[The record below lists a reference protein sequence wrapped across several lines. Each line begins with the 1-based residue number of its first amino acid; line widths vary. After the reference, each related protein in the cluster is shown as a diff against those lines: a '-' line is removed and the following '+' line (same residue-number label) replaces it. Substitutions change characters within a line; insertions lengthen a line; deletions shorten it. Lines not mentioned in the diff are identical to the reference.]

1 MSSNNVT
8 ILCIETANSITSV
21 AIAKDGKCL
30 QGKHILEPNKAADTL
45 HILIEELLKESS
57 IQFNQLDAIAISA
70 GPGSYTGLRIA
81 TAAAKGYCFSLN
93 IPLIAIPTL
102 EAMVYGVIHR
112 YQLTGVDFYFPMID
126 ARRMEVFT
134 TLFSNEIIVEKS
146 FISLIID
153 DNFKNLLD
161 FNKKYL
167 LFGNGASKINNIL
180 NSSNVTIFENFTPSS
195 EDLCLL
201 AFQRYSKLNFE
212 DVAYFEPNYYKAFY
226 STQIK

>member
-21 AIAKDGKCL
+21 AIAKNGKCIHS
-30 QGKHILEPNKAADTL
+30 KHILEPNKAADTL

-81 TAAAKGYCFSLN
+81 AAAAKGYCYSLN

-134 TLFSNEIIVEKS
+134 TLFSNKIIVEKS

-153 DNFKNLLD
+153 ENFKNLLE

-167 LFGNGASKINNIL
+167 LFGNGSKKIKNIL
-180 NSSNVTIFENFTPSS
+180 SDNKIIFFDDFSPSS

-201 AFQRYSKLNFE
+201 AFQRFLNSTFE
-212 DVAYFEPNYYKAFY
+212 DIAYFEPNYYKAFY
-226 STQIK
+226 STQSK

>member
-21 AIAKDGKCL
+21 AIANNGKCIHS
-30 QGKHILEPNKAADTL
+30 KHILEPNKAADTL

-134 TLFSNEIIVEKS
+134 TLFSNKIIVEKS

-153 DNFKNLLD
+153 ENFKNLLE

-167 LFGNGASKINNIL
+167 LFGNGSKKIKNIL
-180 NSSNVTIFENFTPSS
+180 SDNKIIFFDDFSPSS

-201 AFQRYSKLNFE
+201 AFQRFLNSTFE
-212 DVAYFEPNYYKAFY
+212 DIAYFEPNYYKAFY
-226 STQIK
+226 STQSK